1 MSFSAWVVTCKILE
15 LWVFCLSFYLKK
27 LSFDIFG
34 MFWRKSVDCS
44 VFFTPKMPISGVFSF
59 PGFTKYKPGLVRKIS
74 LSLQFIEIY
83 PRILRKSWI
92 CQECFLSSVQISQ
105 HFLLF
110 LLLRMFGYV
119 PVLEKFHL
127 IPSNLLRMLWFAM
140 SIFWFH
146 GIHSFVDF

>member
-119 PVLEKFHL
+119 PYAISSKNAMICYVNIL
-127 IPSNLLRMLWFAM
+127 ISWY
-140 SIFWFH
+140 S
-146 GIHSFVDF
+146 